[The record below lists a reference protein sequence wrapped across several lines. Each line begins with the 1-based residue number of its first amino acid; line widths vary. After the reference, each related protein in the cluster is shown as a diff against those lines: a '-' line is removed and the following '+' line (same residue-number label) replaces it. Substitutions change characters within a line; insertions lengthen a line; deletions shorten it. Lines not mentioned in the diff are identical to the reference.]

1 MDPLLYEPEVPVPAL
16 RVAPEA
22 AGGTFVCARAQVS
35 SGQDAPERSGRHGGG
50 LR

>member
-1 MDPLLYEPEVPVPAL
+1 MCPLRHEPEGQVPTL

-22 AGGTFVCARAQVS
+22 AGGISVCARTHILA
-35 SGQDAPERSGRHGGG
+35 GQDAPECCGRHGGG